1 MSNNNKTDVS
11 QISKIQSAKDTSKN
25 MPNSKPGKK

>member
-1 MSNNNKTDVS
+1 MSNNRKTDVG

-25 MPNSKPGKK
+25 TPPKKK

>member
-1 MSNNNKTDVS
+1 MSDNHKVDVS

-25 MPNSKPGKK
+25 IPKPPIIKK

>member
-1 MSNNNKTDVS
+1 MSNNSKTDAG

-25 MPNSKPGKK
+25 IPPKKK

>member
-1 MSNNNKTDVS
+1 MSNNSKTDVG

-25 MPNSKPGKK
+25 VPPPKKK